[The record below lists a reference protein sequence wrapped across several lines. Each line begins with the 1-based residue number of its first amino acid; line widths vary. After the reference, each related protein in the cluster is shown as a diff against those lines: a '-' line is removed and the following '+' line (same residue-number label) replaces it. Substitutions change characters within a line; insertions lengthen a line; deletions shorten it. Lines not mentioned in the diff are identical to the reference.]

1 MMSRS
6 TSPESAGL
14 AIAVRPHR
22 ADRLPADRPVR
33 RRRHQPV
40 PGDVQAIDAEL
51 TSHGK
56 LHEFHIY
63 DGAGHA
69 FLSFTN
75 PQRHRPQRA
84 ADAWPKMLA
93 FLDRHLR

>member
-1 MMSRS
+1 
-6 TSPESAGL
+6 
-14 AIAVRPHR
+14 
-22 ADRLPADRPVR
+22 
-33 RRRHQPV
+33 
-40 PGDVQAIDAEL
+40 L